1 MYLLYLAID
10 TKSMI
15 KSLIISL
22 FSLITLFVN
31 YLYTQEVNLYAKYP
45 TEAKAGETINVEI
58 TVEKGNLS
66 EFGRFVQE
74 LPAGFTAESK
84 DKLFSFSENKVKF
97 LWVTLPA
104 SSSYTFAYSIN
115 IPASFSGNCTLE
127 GQFAYILDN
136 ERKTAM
142 LPPYTIG
149 IKPSGTPDSEINRK
163 DAFASNGTKMPNEES
178 VVAQRRIKETNN
190 TQIVK
195 ISISKNELTGM
206 AKITE
211 TIPDG
216 YTAEAIEKAN
226 GIFTQ
231 EGGTIKFLWMD
242 IPSDKDVEVS
252 YRLTKTRQNVP
263 APNIQGNFSYSNGG
277 VTKTLAIETVKDD
290 FKLTETEIA
299 STKSVV
305 ELPQKESYTTNVT
318 YKVQIA
324 AGHKLVNIRSYF
336 NKFGIK
342 DKVTVAQHEGWH
354 KYTVGKFSDYKSAR
368 DYRVSLWK
376 ETKVK
381 DAFVAAYNGSQR
393 ITVQEALMIAS
404 HKWYQ

>member
-1 MYLLYLAID
+1 
-10 TKSMI
+10 MI
-15 KSLIISL
+15 KSLVISL
-22 FSLITLFVN
+22 ISLVTLFVN

-45 TEAKAGETINVEI
+45 TEAKAGETINIEI

-97 LWVTLPA
+97 LWVTLPVN
-104 SSSYTFAYSIN
+104 SSYTFAYSVN
-115 IPASFSGNCTLE
+115 IPATFSGSCTLE
-127 GQFAYILDN
+127 GQFSYILDN

-149 IKPSGTPDSEINRK
+149 IKPSSTPDSEVNRK
-163 DAFASNGTKMPNEES
+163 DALASNGTKAPSEES
-178 VVAQRRIKETNN
+178 ILVNRKIKETNN

-195 ISISKNELTGM
+195 VSIAKNDLSGM

-211 TIPDG
+211 TIPEG
-216 YTAEAIEKAN
+216 YTAEPIEKAN
-226 GIFTQ
+226 SIFTQ
-231 EGGTIKFLWMD
+231 EGGTVKFLWMD
-242 IPSDKDVEVS
+242 IPADKNVEVS
-252 YRLTKTRQNVP
+252 YRLTKTSQNAP
-263 APNIQGNFSYSNGG
+263 AINIQGNFSYSNGG
-277 VTKTLAIETVKDD
+277 ITKTIAIQTIKDD
-290 FKLTETEIA
+290 IKLTEKEIA
-299 STKSVV
+299 STKNVV
-305 ELPQKESYTTNVT
+305 DLPSKESYSTNVT

-336 NKFGIK
+336 KKYDIK
-342 DKVTVAQHEGWH
+342 DKVSVTQHEGWQ

-368 DYRVSLWK
+368 DYRVSLWN

-381 DAFVAAYNGSQR
+381 DAFVAAYNGNQR